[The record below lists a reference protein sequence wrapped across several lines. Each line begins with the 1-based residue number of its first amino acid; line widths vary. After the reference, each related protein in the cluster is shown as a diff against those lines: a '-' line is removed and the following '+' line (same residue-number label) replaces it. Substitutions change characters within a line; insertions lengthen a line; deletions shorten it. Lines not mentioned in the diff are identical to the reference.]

1 MAVSNSSCPS
11 HMRCVNLMSN
21 AFCGYPECFLYCF
34 NQAER
39 SSQHTALLVDSVKT
53 ESAVRLKHL
62 SEMLPHVNEPCP
74 PCFVK
79 GQNCTARESAGKC
92 KALFAD
98 FVIVD

>member
-34 NQAER
+34 NQAEC
-39 SSQHTALLVDSVKT
+39 SSQQTALLVDAVKM

-62 SEMLPHVNEPCP
+62 SEMLPHGNEPCP

-79 GQNCTARESAGKC
+79 GQSCTARESTGKC

-98 FVIVD
+98 FVMVD